1 MEILRTAAAAL
12 NGLLDD
18 LRLSPVYETAPLGY
32 EEQPAFL
39 NGAASGLWR
48 GTPEE
53 LLAELHRIEREAG
66 RDRSNEIRK
75 GPRTLDIDMLL
86 FGSRVFTTPTL
97 TVPHPSLVER
107 AFALRPLLDIE
118 PGLADPRSGR
128 PLSSILASLPD
139 QGIYL
144 LSEHPYTRGEGRT

>member
-1 MEILRTAAAAL
+1 MEILRAAVAAL
-12 NGLLDD
+12 AALLDD
-18 LRLSPVYETAPLGY
+18 LRLSPVYETAPLEY

-66 RDRSNEIRK
+66 RDRSREIRK
-75 GPRTLDIDMLL
+75 GPRSLDIDMLL

-97 TVPHPSLVER
+97 SVPHPRLTER

-118 PGLADPRSGR
+118 PELADPRSGQ
-128 PLSSILASLPD
+128 PLSSVLASLPD

-144 LSEHPYTRGEGRT
+144 VCEHPYTRRGGRT